1 VLPDDSVTK
10 EQPKK
15 GREIDADTQKLLDQA
30 SRRGD
35 AAKDLGGT
43 VFEDTEQEQVEDI
56 LDTELALV
64 EAKTAKGRFGEYVI
78 MHLIYRDSGKHIS
91 VATGG
96 AVVVRK
102 VQELLEKRQIPSLV
116 TVVKVKDY
124 YDLV

>member
-1 VLPDDSVTK
+1 MLENPDEKSKVG
-10 EQPKK
+10 K
-15 GREIDADTQKLLDQA
+15 GKGIDADTQRLIDQA

-43 VFEDTEQEQVEDI
+43 VFENTEQEQIEDI
-56 LDTELALV
+56 LDQEFALV

-78 MHLIYRDSGKHIS
+78 MHLIYPDSGKHIS

-102 VQELLEKRQIPSLV
+102 VQELLEKRQIPSMV

>member
-1 VLPDDSVTK
+1 MLENPDEKSKVG
-10 EQPKK
+10 K
-15 GREIDADTQKLLDQA
+15 GKGIDADTQRLIDQA

-43 VFEDTEQEQVEDI
+43 VFENTEQEQIEDI
-56 LDTELALV
+56 LDQEFALV
-64 EAKTAKGRFGEYVI
+64 EAKIAKGRFGEYVI
-78 MHLIYRDSGKHIS
+78 MHLIYPDSGKHIS

-102 VQELLEKRQIPSLV
+102 VQELLEKRQIPSMV

>member
-1 VLPDDSVTK
+1 MVSDEVQKAAYPQSK
-10 EQPKK
+10 S
-15 GREIDADTQKLLDQA
+15 IDAETQKLLDQA

-43 VFEDTEQEQVEDI
+43 VFEGTEQEQIEDI
-56 LDTELALV
+56 LDQEFALV

-78 MHLIYRDSGKHIS
+78 MHLIYPDSGKHVS

-96 AVVVRK
+96 TVVVRK
-102 VQELLEKRQIPSLV
+102 AQELLEKRQIPSMV